1 MAVEAHIAEL
11 QEKHRQLDLAIE
23 TEIQNPG
30 SDTLQI
36 SALKREKLRLKEELE
51 RLRSETRH

>member
-23 TEIQNPG
+23 SEVQNPG
-30 SDTLQI
+30 SDTLHI
-36 SALKREKLRLKEELE
+36 SELKREKLRLKEELE
-51 RLRSETRH
+51 RLRSETLH

>member
-11 QEKHRQLDLAIE
+11 QQKHRQLDLEIE
-23 TEIQNPG
+23 NEIQNPG
-30 SDTLQI
+30 SDTLHI
-36 SALKREKLRLKEELE
+36 SALKREKLRVKEELE

>member
-11 QEKHRQLDLAIE
+11 QQKHRKLDHEIE
-23 TEIQNPG
+23 EEISSPG
-30 SDTLQI
+30 CDMLHI
-36 SALKREKLRLKEELE
+36 SALKREKLRVKEELE

>member
-11 QEKHRQLDLAIE
+11 QDKHRQLDLEIE

-30 SDTLQI
+30 ADTLHI

-51 RLRSETRH
+51 RLRSVTRH

>member
-11 QEKHRQLDLAIE
+11 QEKHRKLDHEIE
-23 TEIQNPG
+23 TEVSSPG
-30 SDTLQI
+30 CDTLHI
-36 SALKREKLRLKEELE
+36 SALKREKLRGKEELE